1 MNLESLKCFI
11 LVAENLSFARA
22 AKTLCK
28 TQPAVTKQIS
38 ALEQQLGVPLFTRS
52 TRHVELTPAGMSFYK
67 DAKEL
72 VQNAQMAIE
81 RAQRQYIASNTLSI
95 GVSTA
100 SMLSYLV
107 PLLSRF
113 HAGNPHIYPNIQM
126 LNYKVILNLFL
137 DNKQDLLFFYKENST
152 LDPGIHFHEL
162 EKDAFVCLMPAKHPL
177 ADRASLSFADLSG
190 ESIIA
195 CNPLNAP
202 LSTALF
208 QHKLLEQYP
217 DLNSRL
223 LYFDSVEIAHCMVA
237 AGLGISILPG
247 ILCPSSPAF
256 SVVPLED
263 QTPLSFGVL
272 YHTQNVNTALHQFL
286 KLLPQN
292 KT

>member
-38 ALEQQLGVPLFTRS
+38 ALEQQLGVALFTRS

-72 VQNAQMAIE
+72 VQHAQLAIE
-81 RAQRQYIASNTLSI
+81 RARKQYIASNTLSI
-95 GVSTA
+95 GVST
-100 SMLSYLV
+100 STMLSYLV

-113 HAGNPHIYPNIQM
+113 HAGNPHVYPNIQM
-126 LNYKVILNLFL
+126 LSYKVILNLFL
-137 DNKQDLLFFYKENST
+137 DNKLDLLFFYKENST
-152 LDPGIHFHEL
+152 LDPGIHFHEI
-162 EKDAFVCLMPAKHPL
+162 EKDAFVCLAPAAHPL
-177 ADRASLSFADLSG
+177 AGRSSISLAELAG
-190 ESIIA
+190 ESLIA
-195 CNPLNAP
+195 CDPLNAP

-217 DLNSRL
+217 ALGDRL

-237 AGLGISILPG
+237 SGLGVSILPG
-247 ILCPSSPAF
+247 ILCPRSSLLT
-256 SVVPLED
+256 VVPLED
-263 QTPLSFGVL
+263 QTQLSFGVL